1 MQVLPSTGELYG
13 IADLHDPHVNLEAG
27 CRYLGQLLRD
37 FDGDLERAVAA
48 YNAGPATVVRYG
60 GVPPFRETR
69 EYVRR
74 VLALYRERSDAAW
87 ERAGA
92 GRDPFAALTKTDS

>member
-1 MQVLPSTGELYG
+1 
-13 IADLHDPHVNLEAG
+13 
-27 CRYLGQLLRD
+27 
-37 FDGDLERAVAA
+37 
-48 YNAGPATVVRYG
+48 VVRYG
-60 GVPPFRETR
+60 GVPPFRETK

-92 GRDPFAALTKTDS
+92 GRDPFAPLKTDS